1 MPSIPAKTNGA
12 HDYILGYAA
21 LTLILLSITL
31 ALQAIDAM
39 LLGQT
44 IGSRKGRTHI
54 RRQRRSF
61 ASLRNEYGELFNRA
75 YRIDH
80 AAFQKLYKIL
90 EKGISNFLEQESRG
104 ESFYVP
110 NGPIDYQ
117 VRLAMALRY
126 FAGGSYLDIL
136 MSHGVGKTDFYK
148 SVWAVVHAVNNA
160 DELMLQFP
168 KTIDEC
174 TATANEFAA
183 RSKAGFNNCV
193 GCVDGVLLWIEKPG
207 KKNVQL

>member
-1 MPSIPAKTNGA
+1 MPSIPVVSSGA
-12 HDYILGYAA
+12 HGYILGYAA
-21 LTLILLSITL
+21 LTSILLSITL

-39 LLGQT
+39 LLGRT
-44 IGSRKGRTHI
+44 IGSRKGKTHI
-54 RRQRRSF
+54 RHQRRSL
-61 ASLRNEYGELFNRA
+61 ASLRNEYGDLFNRA
-75 YRIDH
+75 YRMDY

-90 EKGISNFLEQESRG
+90 KNGIMEYLEQESTE

-110 NGPIDYQ
+110 NGTIDCQ
-117 VRLAMALRY
+117 IRLAMALRY

-168 KTIDEC
+168 QTIDEC
-174 TATANEFAA
+174 NATANEFAA

-193 GCVDGVLLWIEKPG
+193 GCIDGVLLWIEKP
-207 KKNVQL
+207 